1 LLIEFKSKDKIKP
14 FDMILQELSQ
24 QFEEISFYEI
34 SISKESIGSIKAII
48 TNISKQ
54 ITVMTSLIHDMRSL
68 MIDESGKTLRDDN
81 DQKIEDLVA
90 FEKFLM

>member
-81 DQKIEDLVA
+81 DQKVEDLVA

>member
-24 QFEEISFYEI
+24 QFEETSFYEI

>member
-1 LLIEFKSKDKIKP
+1 MLIEFKSKDKIKP

>member
-1 LLIEFKSKDKIKP
+1 MLIEFKSKDKIKP
-14 FDMILQELSQ
+14 FDIILIELSQ

-81 DQKIEDLVA
+81 DQKVEDLVA